1 MQAFARDGKVQ
12 AFRECAMSIFS
23 FRYSAGRCAAIVLMA
38 AWFAAAHA
46 GEIEVLHYWDV
57 GDDAKAAEVLK
68 STLRRQGHTWK
79 DFAVA
84 ANENG
89 FPNYLL
95 RSRVLSGNP
104 PSAAQIKAP
113 FIQQWAREGVL
124 ANMDEVARAE
134 QWDAVLPKAVSDAM
148 KYKGSY
154 VAVPVNVHRLNWLWI
169 NMRVL
174 KRVGARVPTTWD
186 EFFATAE
193 AMRRAG
199 YVAVAHGGQPWQDFV
214 LFESVALGVGGVD
227 FYRKA
232 FVALDPDVLSGPV
245 MERVLQTFRRIK
257 AYTDTTAS
265 GRDWILAS
273 SALVRE
279 VAGMQFMGDW
289 AKPVFL
295 AAQKNANLE
304 FECVPAPGTAKA
316 FSFAVDSF
324 AMFKVKSA
332 SRIQAQKAFASDLLS
347 PAVQEEFNLD
357 KGSIPVRLGVDLSRF
372 DRCAKLSGAAFQAA
386 ARANTLV
393 PGISMAVPP
402 AIEDAMRD
410 AVSAYWRDDRIT
422 SRTTMEHLAAAARR
436 RSDDISS
443 AEHRGR

>member
-1 MQAFARDGKVQ
+1 MAIFFFRCSARWR
-12 AFRECAMSIFS
+12 ATIALTTACFT
-23 FRYSAGRCAAIVLMA
+23 AAV
-38 AWFAAAHA
+38 HA

-68 STLRRQGHTWK
+68 LTLRRQGHTWK

-84 ANENG
+84 ANGNG
-89 FPNYLL
+89 FPIYLL
-95 RSRVLSGNP
+95 RSRVLAGNP
-104 PSAAQIKAP
+104 PSAAQIKMP
-113 FIQQWAREGVL
+113 VVQQWAREGDL

-134 QWDAVLPKAVSDAM
+134 HWDAILPKAVSDAM

-154 VAVPVNVHRLNWLWI
+154 VAVPINVHRINWLWI

-174 KRVGARVPTTWD
+174 KQAGARVPTTWD
-186 EFFATAE
+186 EFFTAAE
-193 AMRRAG
+193 SMKRAG
-199 YVAVAHGGQPWQDFV
+199 YIAVAHGGQPWQDFV

-232 FVALDPDVLSGPV
+232 FVALDPDVLAGPV

-257 AYTDTTAS
+257 AYTDSTAS

-273 SALVRE
+273 SSLAKGE
-279 VAGMQFMGDW
+279 AGMQLMGDW

-295 AAQKNANLE
+295 EAQNNGGLE
-304 FECVPAPGTAKA
+304 FACVPAPGTTKA

-324 AMFKVKSA
+324 AMFKIDSA
-332 SRIQAQKAFASDLLS
+332 SKIQAQKDFASDLLS

-357 KGSIPVRLGVDLSRF
+357 KGSIPVRLGVNMDKF
-372 DRCAKLSGAAFQAA
+372 DRCAKLSGAAFQSA

-393 PGISMAVPP
+393 PSISMSVPP
-402 AIEDAMRD
+402 AVEDAMRE
-410 AVSAYWRDDRIT
+410 AISAYWRDDRIT
-422 SRTTMEHLAAAARR
+422 ARATMERLAAAARR
-436 RSDDISS
+436 RQDDMPS
-443 AEHRGR
+443 AFQPHR